1 MEEMTLLVP
10 VLLKSKLTEAL
21 KNRLLAE
28 MQQNLDA
35 IEHDLAQLEF
45 EGNAKLSEQAKINMA
60 GVAQLRAQIE
70 AQKAQFL
77 EAKEKILSDKEQLSG
92 LVIGA
97 ELPRGPINRL
107 VTVHVGDDLN
117 DIRGGEILVEDGKIV
132 AFRE

>member
-1 MEEMTLLVP
+1 MDEMTVLVP
-10 VLLKSKLTEAL
+10 VMLKSKLTEAL
-21 KNRLLAE
+21 KTRLLAE
-28 MQQNLDA
+28 MNQNLDA

-60 GVAQLRAQIE
+60 GVAQLRSQIE
-70 AQKAQFL
+70 AQKAQIL
-77 EAKEKILSDKEQLSG
+77 EAKEKILSDKEQLEK

-107 VTVHVGDDLN
+107 VTLHVGDDLN
-117 DIRGGEILVEDGKIV
+117 DVRGGEILVEDGKII